1 MTLETLSS
9 GVASIISPIVPG
21 MVVRTR
27 FGRSE
32 NGSLAE
38 EEAEFDS
45 EDTLD
50 SVEAVV
56 RWRVLECGE
65 R

>member
-9 GVASIISPIVPG
+9 GVASIISPTVPG

-27 FGRSE
+27 LGRGE
-32 NGSLAE
+32 KGSLAE

-45 EDTLD
+45 EDALD
-50 SVEAVV
+50 SVEAAM
-56 RWRVLECGE
+56 
-65 R
+65 